1 MNQVYIYVYPLFILF
16 FSHIGHYRVLSR
28 VPCAIQQVLISNLF
42 YIVKCVHMHIFSFIH
57 LFFIMAIIYNAVM
70 SIGVQ
75 LSFQISLFFLQIN
88 IREYL

>member
-1 MNQVYIYVYPLFILF
+1 
-16 FSHIGHYRVLSR
+16 
-28 VPCAIQQVLISNLF
+28 
-42 YIVKCVHMHIFSFIH
+42 MHIFSFIH